1 VTEADRALSHH
12 SGLPAV
18 TLHRPLLH
26 VTAGA
31 LVLAAFHAFSPRVA
45 SASAERVALAG
56 VRHTKLLHS
65 SPSANATLHASPTAV
80 TLWFTKAVQPKLTRV
95 QIADAAGKWMP
106 VDAPRAVDA
115 GDTSVVAGLKGALK
129 SGSYTVTWATT
140 SRDSHMIK
148 GTYRFRVQ

>member
-1 VTEADRALSHH
+1 MD
-12 SGLPAV
+12 
-18 TLHRPLLH
+18 
-26 VTAGA
+26 
-31 LVLAAFHAFSPRVA
+31 
-45 SASAERVALAG
+45 

-65 SPSANATLHASPTAV
+65 SPSADATLHGSPTAV

-95 QIADAAGKWMP
+95 QVADAYGKKMA

-148 GTYRFRVQ
+148 GTYRFRVE